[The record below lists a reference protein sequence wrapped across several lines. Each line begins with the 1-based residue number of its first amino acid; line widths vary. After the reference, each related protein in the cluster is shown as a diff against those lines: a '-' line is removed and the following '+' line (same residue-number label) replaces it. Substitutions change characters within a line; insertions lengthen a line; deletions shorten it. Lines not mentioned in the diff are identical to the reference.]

1 MSEVPLWQIVVG
13 IVVGIVVVV
22 AMFFGLIA
30 VSKSFN
36 RYQKRADANNN
47 VKVTEIQIRNQAQR
61 VQIAKQKAQIR
72 YQEALGIRKAQDA
85 IAATLTP
92 LYVQHEAIEAQVEM
106 ARSDNHSVIWA
117 PTGANGV
124 PLVSTLDVQKFG
136 QE

>member
-1 MSEVPLWQIVVG
+1 MRYIIRNIGLVFAG
-13 IVVGIVVVV
+13 IVLFLV
-22 AMFFGLIA
+22 LIFAFWA
-30 VSKSFN
+30 VTKSFN

-47 VKVTEIQIRNQAQR
+47 VKVTEIQIHNQEQR

-106 ARSDNHSVIWA
+106 AQSDNHSVIWA

-124 PLVSTLDVQKFG
+124 PLVSTLDVQRFG
-136 QE
+136 QEGK